1 MKLQAAGVTRISES
15 DAIGITRKWTTD
27 RRMSLVS
34 IPFLRKRRV
43 LRFANSSDTTKA
55 AESIANPQSA
65 TDYEPANYF
74 FSFEY
79 IIYF

>member
-27 RRMSLVS
+27 RRTSLVS

-43 LRFANSSDTTKA
+43 LRFANSSDNTKA

-65 TDYEPANYF
+65 TDYEPC
-74 FSFEY
+74 ELLLQL
-79 IIYF
+79 